1 MKALTKI
8 ETNEL
13 LKEFVEIG
21 TALTENENIT
31 TDIQTRTG
39 NSLSNKAKREVFALY
54 MTKLFPTDKVMVK
67 RHMDCIDK
75 APTQRVMQGLKD
87 DAKLSYKL
95 KIRTADNGLVRK
107 GIATKEQ
114 VAQKGIYHC
123 FKMPIAKPAELT
135 AQERVQKDVTEYSIT
150 EDDFKAMT
158 IKWFVKA

>member
-1 MKALTKI
+1 MALSKT
-8 ETNEL
+8 EVANL
-13 LKEFVEIG
+13 FKEFVSIG
-21 TALTENENIT
+21 TALTESESIT

-39 NSLSNKAKREVFALY
+39 NSLSTKAKREVFALY

-75 APTQRVMQGLKD
+75 APTQRVMQGLKE
-87 DAKLSYKL
+87 DAKLTYKL
-95 KIRTADNGLVRK
+95 KIRTADNGLVKK

-123 FKMPIAKPAELT
+123 FKMPISKPAELT
-135 AQERVQKDVTEYSIT
+135 AQERLQKDITEYNVS
-150 EDDFKAMT
+150 ESDFKAMT